1 MQKVKLASF
10 LVIILIGGELPQFK
24 LESICIFVNDIIP
37 MRIYYYVTVNRMY
50 SLLKMKCDGSYILG
64 VSHKK
69 KKNKQQ
75 NLSQPLPPQKTPL
88 LFPFPGVSL
97 PNPCS
102 SPENVLK

>member
-64 VSHKK
+64 VSHK
-69 KKNKQQ
+69 NKQTNNKTYP
-75 NLSQPLPPQKTPL
+75 NLFLPKKHL
-88 LFPFPGVSL
+88 FFFPFQVSPYLILVL
-97 PNPCS
+97 P
-102 SPENVLK
+102 LKMY